1 MGTMRE
7 HLPAVI
13 PCPMTSRL
21 SVLLVDDHAVVRM
34 GFRLLLQ
41 TTPDIVV
48 IGEEQALDVYAAL
61 RPDVVV
67 MDITMPGMG
76 GIEAVRK
83 LVAFDRDARVLALS
97 AHEDASHP
105 RRVLKAGAS
114 GYLSKRGAA
123 EALVQAIHDVAAGRI
138 ALDPLIAQR
147 LHAGDEAQATVL
159 SRLSEREF
167 EAFLGLARGQS
178 VQQLAEAMQLSSS
191 TVGTYLYNIK
201 QKLGLQNQAEMTL
214 LAVRE
219 GLIEP

>member
-1 MGTMRE
+1 MSS
-7 HLPAVI
+7 P
-13 PCPMTSRL
+13 L

-41 TTPDIVV
+41 TTPDIAVV
-48 IGEEQALDVYAAL
+48 GEADSGEQALDLYMAL

-123 EALVQAIHDVAAGRI
+123 AALVQAIHDVAAGRI

>member
-1 MGTMRE
+1 MSS
-7 HLPAVI
+7 P
-13 PCPMTSRL
+13 L

-41 TTPDIVV
+41 TTPDIAVV
-48 IGEEQALDVYAAL
+48 GEADSGEQALDLYMAL

-114 GYLSKRGAA
+114 GTCQARGGRS
-123 EALVQAIHDVAAGRI
+123 AGAGHPRRGGRPHR
-138 ALDPLIAQR
+138 ARPLIAQR